1 LFTVALQKYVLL
13 VSGPSGLSH
22 DRSSQPALPA
32 RHVQPARHAQPA
44 QSVQPTHPTQPAKS
58 VQPSIPVLLPALP
71 QRQDRKMATT
81 GRETIT
87 RGVTCE
93 TSSTGLG
100 CEAVSFS
107 TGMSVREAVS
117 RDVSTVSKGSSLVT
131 PVDPALTTTNKDENG
146 GLEDES
152 SEEDMLEREMLEG
165 EQLIAAEL
173 IQECGER
180 MLRER
185 QAHARETESDIAEE
199 EVAIEEEE
207 EELVKDEVG
216 LEEVEMRL
224 EEEEEEEE
232 CGAEEAIRW
241 IEDNADLLM
250 AATTRPEPEMG
261 SARRPSKPGK
271 KCYLTS
277 LPCHSEAKVKR
288 LGFL

>member
-1 LFTVALQKYVLL
+1 M
-13 VSGPSGLSH
+13 
-22 DRSSQPALPA
+22 
-32 RHVQPARHAQPA
+32 
-44 QSVQPTHPTQPAKS
+44 S
-58 VQPSIPVLLPALP
+58 VQPSMPVLPALS
-71 QRQDRKMATT
+71 QRQDRRQAST
-81 GRETIT
+81 GRETIES
-87 RGVTCE
+87 GVTCE

-107 TGMSVREAVS
+107 TGLSVREAVS
-117 RDVSTVSKGSSLVT
+117 RDASTVSKGNSLVT
-131 PVDPALTTTNKDENG
+131 PSDPALTTTNKDENG

-165 EQLIAAEL
+165 EQLIAADL

-207 EELVKDEVG
+207 LMKDEVG
-216 LEEVEMRL
+216 LEEVEMQL

-250 AATTRPEPEMG
+250 AATTRPEPEMD

-277 LPCHSEAKVKR
+277 IPCHFEAKFKGGVFCAIVVR
-288 LGFL
+288 NCLRAF

>member
-1 LFTVALQKYVLL
+1 
-13 VSGPSGLSH
+13 
-22 DRSSQPALPA
+22 
-32 RHVQPARHAQPA
+32 
-44 QSVQPTHPTQPAKS
+44 
-58 VQPSIPVLLPALP
+58 
-71 QRQDRKMATT
+71 MAST
-81 GRETIT
+81 GRETVES
-87 RGVTCE
+87 RVTCE
-93 TSSTGLG
+93 TSSTGSG
-100 CEAVSFS
+100 CETVSFS
-107 TGMSVREAVS
+107 TGLSVREAVS
-117 RDVSTVSKGSSLVT
+117 RDASTVSKGSSLVT

-165 EQLIAAEL
+165 EQLIAADL

-207 EELVKDEVG
+207 EEELMKDEVG

-224 EEEEEEEE
+224 EEEEEEE

-277 LPCHSEAKVKR
+277 LPCHSEA
-288 LGFL
+288 

>member
-1 LFTVALQKYVLL
+1 M
-13 VSGPSGLSH
+13 
-22 DRSSQPALPA
+22 
-32 RHVQPARHAQPA
+32 
-44 QSVQPTHPTQPAKS
+44 
-58 VQPSIPVLLPALP
+58 PVLPALP
-71 QRQDRKMATT
+71 QRQDRKKASTS
-81 GRETIT
+81 RETIES
-87 RGVTCE
+87 GVTCE

-107 TGMSVREAVS
+107 ADMSVREAVS
-117 RDVSTVSKGSSLVT
+117 RDASTVSKGNRLVT
-131 PVDPALTTTNKDENG
+131 PVDPALTTTNKDEKG

-165 EQLIAAEL
+165 EQLIAADL

-185 QAHARETESDIAEE
+185 QAHARETETDIAEE

-216 LEEVEMRL
+216 LEEVEMQL
-224 EEEEEEEE
+224 EEEEEE

-277 LPCHSEAKVKR
+277 LPCHSEAKFKGGIFCAIVVR
-288 LGFL
+288 NCLRAF

>member
-1 LFTVALQKYVLL
+1 
-13 VSGPSGLSH
+13 
-22 DRSSQPALPA
+22 
-32 RHVQPARHAQPA
+32 
-44 QSVQPTHPTQPAKS
+44 
-58 VQPSIPVLLPALP
+58 
-71 QRQDRKMATT
+71 M
-81 GRETIT
+81 
-87 RGVTCE
+87 TCE

-100 CEAVSFS
+100 CEAVSVS

-117 RDVSTVSKGSSLVT
+117 RDASTVSKGNRLVK

-165 EQLIAAEL
+165 EQLIAADL

-185 QAHARETESDIAEE
+185 QAHARETESDLAEE

-207 EELVKDEVG
+207 EEELMKDEVG
-216 LEEVEMRL
+216 LEEVEMQL
-224 EEEEEEEE
+224 EEEEEE

-277 LPCHSEAKVKR
+277 LVST
-288 LGFL
+288 LSF

>member
-1 LFTVALQKYVLL
+1 M
-13 VSGPSGLSH
+13 
-22 DRSSQPALPA
+22 
-32 RHVQPARHAQPA
+32 
-44 QSVQPTHPTQPAKS
+44 
-58 VQPSIPVLLPALP
+58 PVLLPAPP
-71 QRQDRKMATT
+71 QRQDRKLASS

-107 TGMSVREAVS
+107 TDMSVREAVS
-117 RDVSTVSKGSSLVT
+117 RDASTVSKGSSLVT
-131 PVDPALTTTNKDENG
+131 TVHSALTTTNKDENG

-207 EELVKDEVG
+207 EELMKDEVG

-224 EEEEEEEE
+224 EEEEEEE

-271 KCYLTS
+271 KCYLSS
-277 LPCHSEAKVKR
+277 LPCYSEAKVGR
-288 LGFL
+288 WDFL